1 MTLAVFM
8 RTLKTLV
15 RRNISQSMQYA
26 QWVHVANDTSCLHAD
41 TEDFGQ
47 TQYITVYA
55 VRSVGS

>member
-15 RRNISQSMQYA
+15 RRNISQSRQYA
-26 QWVHVANDTSCLHAD
+26 QWVANDTSCLHAD

-47 TQYITVYA
+47 TQYITVFA

>member
-15 RRNISQSMQYA
+15 RRNIPQSMQYA
-26 QWVHVANDTSCLHAD
+26 QWVANDTSCLHAD
-41 TEDFGQ
+41 TEDFSQ
-47 TQYITVYA
+47 TQHITVYA